1 MTTQKEKNTDTL
13 PTVPPEESFS
23 IRCPRLGH
31 QINYAYCES
40 ENSGL
45 PCFKTLDCWYSIFNV
60 HAYLT
65 SQLSKEDFQKAFLNK
80 GAPKVMSL
88 FDLIE
93 QAKNRKGKQV

>member
-1 MTTQKEKNTDTL
+1 MTTPENKDNATL
-13 PTVPPEESFS
+13 LPDPPEESFV

-31 QINYAYCES
+31 QINFSYCRS

-45 PCFKTLDCWYSIFNV
+45 PCFKTLDCWYNYFDV

-65 SQLSKEDFQKAFLNK
+65 DKLTEKDFKKAFLNK
-80 GAPKVMSL
+80 GKPKVSSL

-93 QAKNRKGKQV
+93 QAKANKGEQV